1 MIIHKSYS
9 KTDLVDVINNLNLK
23 IVHSHQD
30 NKKSIQDKIIALLS
44 SKDIKAKIEIADNFY
59 NIKVKQDLIDY
70 LQRPNDKKSLTIKQK
85 NELMLICKSII
96 QYCNNNFD
104 INATNYN
111 SIKEIEDDMDYL
123 KQFGDIPSVRRCCR
137 LLSDDK
143 QIKNKFIPL
152 ISPKVQKQLNERQ
165 SKKIIYSNKLTIRY
179 STPENPIIL
188 TFD

>member
-70 LQRPNDKKSLTIKQK
+70 LQRPNDKKSLTIV
-85 NELMLICKSII
+85 II
-96 QYCNNNFD
+96 
-104 INATNYN
+104 I
-111 SIKEIEDDMDYL
+111 
-123 KQFGDIPSVRRCCR
+123 
-137 LLSDDK
+137 
-143 QIKNKFIPL
+143 L
-152 ISPKVQKQLNERQ
+152 IS
-165 SKKIIYSNKLTIRY
+165 
-179 STPENPIIL
+179 TPQIIIL
-188 TFD
+188 LKK

>member
-1 MIIHKSYS
+1 
-9 KTDLVDVINNLNLK
+9 
-23 IVHSHQD
+23 
-30 NKKSIQDKIIALLS
+30 
-44 SKDIKAKIEIADNFY
+44 
-59 NIKVKQDLIDY
+59 
-70 LQRPNDKKSLTIKQK
+70 
-85 NELMLICKSII
+85 
-96 QYCNNNFD
+96 
-104 INATNYN
+104 
-111 SIKEIEDDMDYL
+111 MDYL